1 MDAAVALA
9 QMIKRDDRVIHFNL
23 YCGND
28 LNLQPW
34 LIGQQ
39 VIVMNVETITRIRRV
54 PPGLVTLAGA
64 LSLILVAGPR
74 SACADP
80 VSELA
85 SFSIFDKVDLA
96 QLAKSDVKTSHGPPM
111 RSPRFLAV
119 QSCYVAPGSPA
130 QQVEALGRWNP
141 AQHRE
146 LKVFLH
152 SDLPSNP
159 GPANFEKLKN
169 APGNAS
175 VRSFVAATE
184 KLSPELQISKEEA
197 KRFSAATGAGGGGVI
212 PPAVVAFWTD
222 VLTARTKSFVSG
234 GMAAQPPYDHAGPSI
249 RASDEVNGL
258 LREQGKI
265 RQQFSGLLG
274 ATGIGRGAGS
284 LRSELYWEL
293 LDVDDHGVVTLGAAY
308 NRGGA
313 GGSYQT
319 ADVLYYASGG
329 YYVALTLHQL
339 WPVTIEGK
347 PSTLVWRGDMISAAA
362 LGSLHGVERLGSE
375 SVMMKNI
382 TKAVTLFRR
391 ETGGR

>member
-1 MDAAVALA
+1 
-9 QMIKRDDRVIHFNL
+9 
-23 YCGND
+23 
-28 LNLQPW
+28 
-34 LIGQQ
+34 
-39 VIVMNVETITRIRRV
+39 MNIETIVRIRCL
-54 PPGLVTLAGA
+54 PAGLVVLAGV
-64 LSLILVAGPR
+64 LCLILMASPR

-96 QLAKSDVKTSHGPPM
+96 QLAKSDVKTAHGPPM
-111 RSPRFLAV
+111 KNSRFLAV

-130 QQVEALGRWNP
+130 QQSEALRRWNP
-141 AQHRE
+141 SKYRE

-169 APGNAS
+169 APDNAS
-175 VRSFVAATE
+175 VRSFVAATR
-184 KLSPELQISKEEA
+184 KLSPDLQISKDEA
-197 KRFSAATGAGGGGVI
+197 KRFSAAAGGGGGVM
-212 PPAVVAFWTD
+212 PAGVVAFWAD
-222 VLTARTKSFVSG
+222 VLTGRTKSFVSG
-234 GMAAQPPYDHAGPSI
+234 GMAAQAPYDHAGSSI

-284 LRSELYWEL
+284 LPAELYWEL
-293 LDVDDHGVVTLGAAY
+293 LDANDHGVVTLGASY
-308 NRGGA
+308 YRGGA
-313 GGSYQT
+313 GGTYQS

-339 WPVTIEGK
+339 WAVTVDGK
-347 PSTLVWRGDMISAAA
+347 PSTLVWRGDMISSSE
-362 LGSLHGVERLGSE
+362 LGSLRGVERLGSE

-391 ETGGR
+391 GSGGR

>member
-1 MDAAVALA
+1 MNVDTTSRIRSLALGLVAVASVFSLT
-9 QMIKRDDRVIHFNL
+9 
-23 YCGND
+23 
-28 LNLQPW
+28 
-34 LIGQQ
+34 LI
-39 VIVMNVETITRIRRV
+39 
-54 PPGLVTLAGA
+54 
-64 LSLILVAGPR
+64 SSPR
-74 SACADP
+74 NACADP

-85 SFSIFDKVDLA
+85 SFSIFDKVDLG
-96 QLAKSDVKTSHGPPM
+96 QLAKSEVKTAHGPPM
-111 RSPRFLAV
+111 KNSRFLAV

-130 QQVEALGRWNP
+130 QQIEALRRWNP
-141 AQHRE
+141 TKYRE

-169 APGNAS
+169 APDNAS
-175 VRSFVAATE
+175 VRSFVTTTQ
-184 KLSPELQISKEEA
+184 KLGSELQISKDEA
-197 KRFSAATGAGGGGVI
+197 KRFSSASGAGGGGVI

-234 GMAAQPPYDHAGPSI
+234 GTAAQPPYDHAGPSI

-284 LRSELYWEL
+284 LPAELYWEL
-293 LDVDDHGVVTLGAAY
+293 LDVNDHGVVTLGASY
-308 NRGGA
+308 NRGGTT
-313 GGSYQT
+313 GTYQT

-339 WPVTIEGK
+339 WPVTVDGK
-347 PSTLVWRGDMISAAA
+347 PSTLVWRGDMISSAE

-391 ETGGR
+391 ETGR

>member
-1 MDAAVALA
+1 
-9 QMIKRDDRVIHFNL
+9 
-23 YCGND
+23 
-28 LNLQPW
+28 
-34 LIGQQ
+34 
-39 VIVMNVETITRIRRV
+39 MNVETISRIRCL
-54 PPGLVTLAGA
+54 PPGLVPLAGV
-64 LSLILVAGPR
+64 LSLILIAGPR

-96 QLAKSDVKTSHGPPM
+96 QLAKSDVKTAHGPPM
-111 RSPRFLAV
+111 KNSRFLAV

-130 QQVEALGRWNP
+130 QQMEALRRWNP
-141 AQHRE
+141 AKYRE

-169 APGNAS
+169 APDNAS
-175 VRSFVAATE
+175 VRSFVAATQ

-197 KRFSAATGAGGGGVI
+197 KRFSTATGAGGGGVI

-234 GMAAQPPYDHAGPSI
+234 GMAGEPPYDRAGPSV

-258 LREQGKI
+258 LRDQGKI

-284 LRSELYWEL
+284 RAELYWEL
-293 LDVDDHGVVTLGAAY
+293 LDANDQGV
-308 NRGGA
+308 
-313 GGSYQT
+313 
-319 ADVLYYASGG
+319 
-329 YYVALTLHQL
+329 
-339 WPVTIEGK
+339 
-347 PSTLVWRGDMISAAA
+347 
-362 LGSLHGVERLGSE
+362 
-375 SVMMKNI
+375 
-382 TKAVTLFRR
+382 
-391 ETGGR
+391 

>member
-1 MDAAVALA
+1 
-9 QMIKRDDRVIHFNL
+9 
-23 YCGND
+23 
-28 LNLQPW
+28 
-34 LIGQQ
+34 
-39 VIVMNVETITRIRRV
+39 MNIETTVRIRCLS
-54 PPGLVTLAGA
+54 PGLVVLAGV
-64 LSLILVAGPR
+64 LYLMLIAGPR

-80 VSELA
+80 VFELA

-96 QLAKSDVKTSHGPPM
+96 QLANSDVKTAHGPPM
-111 RSPRFLAV
+111 KNSRFLAV
-119 QSCYVAPGSPA
+119 QSCYVAPGPPA
-130 QQVEALGRWNP
+130 QQIEALRRWNP
-141 AQHRE
+141 SKYRE

-159 GPANFEKLKN
+159 GPDNFEKLKD
-169 APGNAS
+169 APDNAS
-175 VRSFVAATE
+175 VRAFVAATQ

-284 LRSELYWEL
+284 MPAELYWEL
-293 LDVDDHGVVTLGAAY
+293 LDANDHGVVTLGASY
-308 NRGGA
+308 SRGGA
-313 GGSYQT
+313 GGTYQS

-339 WPVTIEGK
+339 WPVTVNGK
-347 PSTLVWRGDMISAAA
+347 PSTLVWRGDMISSPE
-362 LGSLHGVERLGSE
+362 LGSLRGVERLGSE

>member
-1 MDAAVALA
+1 MNGEPIVRIRRLLPGLVALA
-9 QMIKRDDRVIHFNL
+9 GV
-23 YCGND
+23 
-28 LNLQPW
+28 
-34 LIGQQ
+34 
-39 VIVMNVETITRIRRV
+39 
-54 PPGLVTLAGA
+54 
-64 LSLILVAGPR
+64 LSLISIAGPR

-96 QLAKSDVKTSHGPPM
+96 QLAKSEVKTAHGPPM
-111 RSPRFLAV
+111 KNSRFLAV
-119 QSCYVAPGSPA
+119 QSCYVVPGSPA
-130 QQVEALGRWNP
+130 QQMEALRRWNP

-159 GPANFEKLKN
+159 GPGNFERLKN

-175 VRSFVAATE
+175 ARSFVTATE
-184 KLSPELQISKEEA
+184 KLSPALHISKEEA
-197 KRFSAATGAGGGGVI
+197 KRFSAATGGGGGII

-234 GMAAQPPYDHAGPSI
+234 GMAAEPPYDHAGPSI
-249 RASDEVNGL
+249 RASEEVNGL
-258 LREQGKI
+258 LRDQGKI

-284 LRSELYWEL
+284 LPVELYWEL
-293 LDVDDHGVVTLGAAY
+293 LDANDQGVVTLGASY
-308 NRGGA
+308 SRGGA
-313 GGSYQT
+313 GGTYQA

-339 WPVTIEGK
+339 WPVTIDGK
-347 PSTLVWRGDMISAAA
+347 PSTLVWRGDMISSAE

-382 TKAVTLFRR
+382 TKAVTAFRR
-391 ETGGR
+391 TSGGR